1 MSWNVFVPSSG
12 FRALD
17 FLFEFFTRRLPL
29 SLVGVCVCWLPEDR
43 HFFMLCLLKFDAIGI
58 EIPSLLLGSINS
70 KQFACK
76 ADQDIG
82 ATVSDRESD
91 SGFIF
96 IGFLLN

>member
-1 MSWNVFVPSSG
+1 MSSSRPLGFV
-12 FRALD
+12 
-17 FLFEFFTRRLPL
+17 RLTFYL
-29 SLVGVCVCWLPEDR
+29 NISRVDCHSLVGVCVCWLPEDR

-82 ATVSDRESD
+82 ATVSD
-91 SGFIF
+91 
-96 IGFLLN
+96 

>member
-1 MSWNVFVPSSG
+1 
-12 FRALD
+12 
-17 FLFEFFTRRLPL
+17 
-29 SLVGVCVCWLPEDR
+29 
-43 HFFMLCLLKFDAIGI
+43 MLCLLKFDAIGI
-58 EIPSLLLGSINS
+58 DIPSLLLGSINS